1 MENTGYPCPGCGAP
15 ADLASGCP
23 GCGRPPYPPAAEVV
37 GLDREIAGL
46 TPRVEAA
53 RVAYQELAG
62 RLSTARQRRAE
73 LAARIR
79 LEIPAPRPV
88 VPAPPVR
95 PQPAPA
101 PVRPGGAE
109 TSTRAV
115 QGLLFVLGGLLLGTA
130 AVVFTAVAW
139 AAFGVTGRA
148 LILLAV
154 TALALAAPLVARAR
168 GLRGTAETFAA
179 VGLLLVLLDGYA
191 AWSVDLFGVAGWPG
205 SRYTALVGGIGAAV
219 AAGYARLSRLTVPWF
234 AALLTAQPVLPLA
247 AAAAEPSAAGWAL
260 VLTTL
265 ALGDLVVVVALGGR
279 AGPAGGVPAPVG
291 TGGVGLA
298 GGGPVQPDPG
308 ARIGGAAAGGGPAA
322 APSPGATA
330 PLPAGASPARR
341 AGWVLGWVGHGVA
354 LALAAGCALV
364 PLVLGRAAGTPLLAG
379 GPLLVVALALVAGA
393 LAAGGRTY
401 RVVTGGLL
409 VVVLAAAL
417 IRPVA
422 ALRPGLLLLAAGL
435 VLVALAG
442 AVRAL
447 PAGPRTGPRLG
458 ALLVAAGLGQ
468 VVTVLTGLIA
478 AGTAAAAFPAWQ
490 GGRAAPVPSWGWQ
503 LPVAV
508 LLTAGAVAL
517 LAPRAARPLVGVVG
531 GALAV
536 LAAPAVVA
544 TPWPLVLVADL
555 AAATVLL
562 LAVVARPRPRYPTVV
577 GAALTAAGLLG
588 HALLVACAA
597 PAGAVAT
604 LAVLAALGTTVAARG
619 RRGRG
624 AQPVIA
630 GVALAVAL
638 LAVPAVVAV
647 ALFGLGAPPW
657 WQLRGAAVA
666 VGVPVV
672 AVLAVRRHWPD
683 LHGYASTGLAVALA
697 AVGLGPLVVPGAE
710 PVALYAAVGAL
721 LALAAGGGAR
731 PGPAPRAVGAAL
743 TGLALVAAAPVALAV
758 LLDLPVRPWS
768 GVPAVEP
775 APAAA
780 RPGLVLLLLGV
791 AAAAYARIATAPG
804 RGAASDAPSG
814 SPRSG
819 GRWLPALAALPFGA
833 VALPML
839 LAAAG
844 APWPVVPALV
854 FGTGVAALLLA
865 ALAGPRPAALP
876 VLLPLGLALTALGLG
891 GLLATRAGTLAG
903 LGVLVVAAAVAGA
916 AGRPAEVRL
925 VGWLG
930 AVAAA
935 TGFAFTAA
943 LAGGLPLRTAGFAVL
958 AVAVVTLHAAP
969 ALRARTA
976 DAPGAAGVRPT
987 GPEGAGDSAGPAG
1000 AGDSAGPAG
1009 AGDSA
1014 GPAGAGDS
1022 AGPAGAGDGI
1032 GPAGAADAAGPARAG
1047 DATRPDRMSAATA
1060 AVALEAA
1067 AQAVALLALLLTGGA
1082 LRHAAAVCVLWGV
1095 AVAVRVLRRDETP
1108 ARRWGLAAVAGGS
1121 ELLGGWLLLAAGG
1134 VAVLE
1139 AYTLPAAALALGAG
1153 LLALRS
1159 RPGLNSWLALG
1170 PGLGAALLPSLVSVL
1185 AAPDPQPARR
1195 LALGLA
1201 ALGAVLGGAVRRWQA
1216 PVLLGAATLVP
1227 LALHELA
1234 RGWDLL
1240 PRWIFLGLGGLA
1252 LIALAATY
1260 ERRRRDLDRL
1270 RAAVGRMG

>member
-1 MENTGYPCPGCGAP
+1 MDNTGYPCPGCGAP
-15 ADLASGCP
+15 ADLASGCS

-37 GLDREIAGL
+37 RLDGEIAGL

-88 VPAPPVR
+88 APVPPPR
-95 PQPAPA
+95 PQPVTVPA
-101 PVRPGGAE
+101 RPGGAE

-115 QGLLFVLGGLLLGTA
+115 QSLLFVLGGLLLGTA

-139 AAFGVTGRA
+139 AAFGVAGRA
-148 LILLAV
+148 LILLAF

-205 SRYTALVGGIGAAV
+205 SRYAALVGGIGAAV
-219 AAGYARLSRLTVPWF
+219 AAGYARVSRLTVPWF

-247 AAAAEPSAAGWAL
+247 AAAGEPSAAGWAL
-260 VLTTL
+260 VLTAL
-265 ALGDLVVVVALGGR
+265 ALGDLVVVVALR
-279 AGPAGGVPAPVG
+279 RRLRPAG
-291 TGGVGLA
+291 GLA

-308 ARIGGAAAGGGPAA
+308 AVGGAAAGGGPVA
-322 APSPGATA
+322 AP
-330 PLPAGASPARR
+330 L
-341 AGWVLGWVGHGVA
+341 AGWVLGWAGHGVA

-364 PLVLGRAAGTPLLAG
+364 PLALGRAAGTPLLAG

-401 RVVTGGLL
+401 RVVTAGLL
-409 VVVLAAAL
+409 VPVLAAAL
-417 IRPVA
+417 VRPVV

-435 VLVALAG
+435 VVVALAG

-447 PAGPRTGPRLG
+447 PAGMRTGPRLG
-458 ALLVAAGLGQ
+458 ALVVAAGLGQ
-468 VVTVLTGLIA
+468 VAIVLTGLVA
-478 AGTAAAAFPAWQ
+478 AATAAAAFPAWQ
-490 GGRAAPVPSWGWQ
+490 GGRAAALPSWGWQ

-508 LLTAGAVAL
+508 LCTAGAVAL
-517 LAPRAARPLVGVVG
+517 LVPRAARPLVGVVG

-536 LAAPAVVA
+536 LAAPAVAV

-555 AAATVLL
+555 ATATALL
-562 LAVVARPRPRYPTVV
+562 LAVVARPRRGYPTVV
-577 GAALTAAGLLG
+577 VTALAAAVLLG
-588 HALLVACAA
+588 HALLVGCAA
-597 PAGAVAT
+597 PAGAGAV
-604 LAVLAALGTTVAARG
+604 LAVLAVLGPVVAARG

-624 AQPVIA
+624 AQPAVA

-638 LAVPAVVAV
+638 LAVPAGVAV

-657 WQLRGAAVA
+657 WQLRGATAAVA
-666 VGVPVV
+666 VPVL
-672 AVLAVRRHWPD
+672 AVLAVRRHWTD

-697 AVGLGPLVVPGAE
+697 AAGLAPLVVPGGE

-731 PGPAPRAVGAAL
+731 PGPAPRAVGAGVA
-743 TGLALVAAAPVALAV
+743 GLALLAAAPIALAV

-775 APAAA
+775 TPAAA
-780 RPGLVLLLLGV
+780 RAGLVLLLLG
-791 AAAAYARIATAPG
+791 ALAAAYARIVTAPAG
-804 RGAASDAPSG
+804 RVAPDAPS
-814 SPRSG
+814 RSG
-819 GRWLPALAALPFGA
+819 RRWLPALAALPFGA
-833 VALPML
+833 VALPVL

-854 FGTGVAALLLA
+854 FGTGVAALVLA
-865 ALAGPRPAALP
+865 ALAGPRPAAPL
-876 VLLPLGLALTALGLG
+876 VLLPLGFALTAPGLG
-891 GLLATRAGTLAG
+891 GLVATRAGTLAA
-903 LGVLVVAAAVAGA
+903 LGVLVVAGAIVGA
-916 AGRPAEVRL
+916 AGRPAEARL
-925 VGWLG
+925 AGWLG

-935 TGFAFTAA
+935 TGFAVTAA

-958 AVAVVTLHAAP
+958 AVAAVTLHAVP
-969 ALRARTA
+969 ALRTRTA
-976 DAPGAAGVRPT
+976 GAP
-987 GPEGAGDSAGPAG
+987 
-1000 AGDSAGPAG
+1000 
-1009 AGDSA
+1009 
-1014 GPAGAGDS
+1014 
-1022 AGPAGAGDGI
+1022 
-1032 GPAGAADAAGPARAG
+1032 GPARV
-1047 DATRPDRMSAATA
+1047 DA

-1082 LRHAAAVCVLWGV
+1082 LRHAAAVCVLWGL
-1095 AVAVRVLRRDETP
+1095 AVAVRVLRRGETP
-1108 ARRWGLAAVAGGS
+1108 GRRFGLAAVAGGS

-1153 LLALRS
+1153 LLALRT

-1195 LALGLA
+1195 LALGLV

-1240 PRWIFLGLGGLA
+1240 PRWIFLALGGLA

-1260 ERRRRDLDRL
+1260 ERRRRDLARL
-1270 RAAVGRMG
+1270 RAAVGGMR

>member
-37 GLDREIAGL
+37 RLDREIAGL

-73 LAARIR
+73 LAARVR

-115 QGLLFVLGGLLLGTA
+115 QSLLFVLGGLLLGTA

-139 AAFGVTGRA
+139 AAFGVAGRA
-148 LILLAV
+148 LILLAF

-205 SRYTALVGGIGAAV
+205 SRYAALVGGTGAAV

-234 AALLTAQPVLPLA
+234 AALLTAQPVQPLA
-247 AAAAEPSAAGWAL
+247 AVAAEPSAAGWAL
-260 VLTTL
+260 VLTAL
-265 ALGDLVVVVALGGR
+265 ALGDLVVVVALRGR
-279 AGPAGGVPAPVG
+279 V
-291 TGGVGLA
+291 
-298 GGGPVQPDPG
+298 
-308 ARIGGAAAGGGPAA
+308 AAGGGGP
-322 APSPGATA
+322 A
-330 PLPAGASPARR
+330 PL

-354 LALAAGCALV
+354 LALAAGCALA
-364 PLVLGRAAGTPLLAG
+364 PLVLGRAAGIPLLAG
-379 GPLLVVALALVAGA
+379 GPLLVVALALFAGA
-393 LAAGGRTY
+393 LAAGGRTH
-401 RVVTGGLL
+401 RLVSAGLL
-409 VVVLAAAL
+409 VPVVATAL

-422 ALRPGLLLLAAGL
+422 ALRPGLLLLAAGI
-435 VLVALAG
+435 VVVALAG

-447 PAGPRTGPRLG
+447 PAGLRTGPRLG
-458 ALLVAAGLGQ
+458 AFVVAAGLGQ
-468 VVTVLTGLIA
+468 VATVLTGLVA
-478 AGTAAAAFPAWQ
+478 AATAAAAFPAWQ
-490 GGRAAPVPSWGWQ
+490 GGRTAAVPSWGWQ

-517 LAPRAARPLVGVVG
+517 LAPRVARPLVGVVG

-536 LAAPAVVA
+536 LAAPAVTA
-544 TPWPLVLVADL
+544 IPWPLVLVADL
-555 AAATVLL
+555 AAAAALL
-562 LAVVARPRPRYPTVV
+562 LVVVARPRRRYPTVV
-577 GAALTAAGLLG
+577 VTALTAAVLLG
-588 HALLVACAA
+588 HALLVGCAA
-597 PAGAVAT
+597 PAGAGAV
-604 LAVLAALGTTVAARG
+604 LAVLAALGTIVAARG
-619 RRGRG
+619 RRGGG
-624 AQPVIA
+624 AQPVLA

-638 LAVPAVVAV
+638 LAVPAGMAV
-647 ALFGLGAPPW
+647 ALLGLGAPPW
-657 WQLRGAAVA
+657 WQLRGATLA

-697 AVGLGPLVVPGAE
+697 AVGLGPLVVPGGE
-710 PVALYAAVGAL
+710 PVALYGAVGAL

-731 PGPAPRAVGAAL
+731 PGPAPRTVGAVLA
-743 TGLALVAAAPVALAV
+743 GLALLAAAPAALAV

-775 APAAA
+775 APVAA
-780 RPGLVLLLLGV
+780 RAGLVLLLLGAV
-791 AAAAYARIATAPG
+791 AAAYARIATVPG
-804 RGAASDAPSG
+804 RRASSDAPS
-814 SPRSG
+814 RSG
-819 GRWLPALAALPFGA
+819 GHWLPALAALPFGA
-833 VALPML
+833 VALPVL

-844 APWPVVPALV
+844 APWPVVPGLV

-876 VLLPLGLALTALGLG
+876 VLLPLGLALTAPGLG

-925 VGWLG
+925 AGWLG

-935 TGFAFTAA
+935 TGFAVTAA

-958 AVAVVTLHAAP
+958 AVAAVTLHATP

-976 DAPGAAGVRPT
+976 GSTRPAEVTGAAEPLRPAEAVGAAAAPRPAEAVGAAQWP
-987 GPEGAGDSAGPAG
+987 GPIRAGGPAG
-1000 AGDSAGPAG
+1000 
-1009 AGDSA
+1009 
-1014 GPAGAGDS
+1014 
-1022 AGPAGAGDGI
+1022 
-1032 GPAGAADAAGPARAG
+1032 
-1047 DATRPDRMSAATA
+1047 

-1082 LRHAAAVCVLWGV
+1082 LRHAAAVCVLWGL
-1095 AVAVRVLRRDETP
+1095 AVAVRVLRRGETP
-1108 ARRWGLAAVAGGS
+1108 ARRWGFAAVAGGS

-1195 LALGLA
+1195 LALGLV

-1234 RGWDLL
+1234 RSWDLL

-1260 ERRRRDLDRL
+1260 ERRRRDLARL
-1270 RAAVGRMG
+1270 RAAVGGMR

>member
-15 ADLASGCP
+15 ANLASGCP

-37 GLDREIAGL
+37 TLDREIASL

-88 VPAPPVR
+88 APAPP
-95 PQPAPA
+95 APV

-115 QGLLFVLGGLLLGTA
+115 QSLLFVLGGLLLGTA

-139 AAFGVTGRA
+139 AAFGVAGRA
-148 LILLAV
+148 LILLAF

-205 SRYTALVGGIGAAV
+205 SRYAALVGGIGAAV

-247 AAAAEPSAAGWAL
+247 ATDAEPSAAGWAL

-265 ALGDLVVVVALGGR
+265 ALGDLVVVVALRGR
-279 AGPAGGVPAPVG
+279 VAPTGAGFAGPVGDGAGAGGQ
-291 TGGVGLA
+291 GVGLA

-308 ARIGGAAAGGGPAA
+308 VRAGGAAAGGGPAA
-322 APSPGATA
+322 APPPGWPATVA
-330 PLPAGASPARR
+330 PARNAPSEVL
-341 AGWVLGWVGHGVA
+341 AGWVLAWVGHGLA
-354 LALAAGCALV
+354 LVLAAGCALV

-379 GPLLVVALALVAGA
+379 GPLLVVALALFAGA
-393 LAAGGRTY
+393 LAAGGRTH
-401 RVVTGGLL
+401 RLVSAGLL
-409 VVVLAAAL
+409 VPVVATAL

-422 ALRPGLLLLAAGL
+422 ALRPGLLLLAAGI
-435 VLVALAG
+435 VVAALAG

-447 PAGPRTGPRLG
+447 PAGLRTGPRIG
-458 ALLVAAGLGQ
+458 AFLVAAGLGQ
-468 VVTVLTGLIA
+468 VATVLTGLVA
-478 AGTAAAAFPAWQ
+478 AATAAAAFPAWE
-490 GGRAAPVPSWGWQ
+490 GGRTAEAPSWGWQ

-517 LAPRAARPLVGVVG
+517 LAPRVARPLVGVVG

-536 LAAPAVVA
+536 LAAPAVTA
-544 TPWPLVLVADL
+544 TPWPLVLVGDL
-555 AAATVLL
+555 AAATALL
-562 LAVVARPRPRYPTVV
+562 LVVVARPRRRNPTVV
-577 GAALTAAGLLG
+577 VTALTAAVLLG
-588 HALLVACAA
+588 HALLVGCAA
-597 PAGAVAT
+597 PAGAGAV
-604 LAVLAALGTTVAARG
+604 LAVLAVLGTVVAARG

-624 AQPVIA
+624 VQPVVA

-638 LAVPAVVAV
+638 LAVPAGVAV
-647 ALFGLGAPPW
+647 ALLGLGAPAW
-657 WQLRGAAVA
+657 WQLRAGTAAVA
-666 VGVPVV
+666 VPVV

-683 LHGYASTGLAVALA
+683 LHGYASAGLAVALA

-743 TGLALVAAAPVALAV
+743 AGLALLAAAPTALAV

-775 APAAA
+775 VPVAA
-780 RPGLVLLLLGV
+780 RAGLVLVLLGAV
-791 AAAAYARIATAPG
+791 AAAYARIVTPDRRAAADAPG
-804 RGAASDAPSG
+804 W
-814 SPRSG
+814 
-819 GRWLPALAALPFGA
+819 WLPVLAALPFGA
-833 VALPML
+833 VALPVL

-865 ALAGPRPAALP
+865 ALAGPRPAAPL
-876 VLLPLGLALTALGLG
+876 VLLPLGIVLTVPGLG
-891 GLLATRAGTLAG
+891 GLLATRAGTLTG
-903 LGVLVVAAAVAGA
+903 LGVLVVAATVAGA

-925 VGWLG
+925 AGWLG

-935 TGFAFTAA
+935 TGFAVTAA

-958 AVAVVTLHAAP
+958 AVAAVTLHATP
-969 ALRARTA
+969 TLRARTA
-976 DAPGAAGVRPT
+976 RAPR
-987 GPEGAGDSAGPAG
+987 PAG
-1000 AGDSAGPAG
+1000 ATGGAETPRPAE
-1009 AGDSA
+1009 SV
-1014 GPAGAGDS
+1014 
-1022 AGPAGAGDGI
+1022 
-1032 GPAGAADAAGPARAG
+1032 GAAQEGGPARAG
-1047 DATRPDRMSAATA
+1047 GPVG

-1082 LRHAAAVCVLWGV
+1082 LRHSAAVCLLWGL
-1095 AVAVRVLRRDETP
+1095 AVAVRVLRRGETP
-1108 ARRWGLAAVAGGS
+1108 TRRWGFAAVAGGS

-1134 VAVLE
+1134 VSVLE

-1159 RPGLNSWLALG
+1159 RTGLNSWLALG

-1195 LALGLA
+1195 LALGLV
-1201 ALGAVLGGAVRRWQA
+1201 ALGAVLGGAARRWQA

-1260 ERRRRDLDRL
+1260 ERRRRDLARL
-1270 RAAVGRMG
+1270 RAAVGGMR

>member
-37 GLDREIAGL
+37 TLDREIAGL
-46 TPRVEAA
+46 APRVEAA

-62 RLSTARQRRAE
+62 RLSTARERRAD

-88 VPAPPVR
+88 APAPPVPVR
-95 PQPAPA
+95 PRPDPV

-115 QGLLFVLGGLLLGTA
+115 QSLLFVLGGLLLGTA

-139 AAFGVTGRA
+139 AAFGVAGRA
-148 LILLAV
+148 LILLAF

-191 AWSVDLFGVAGWPG
+191 AWSVDLLGVAGWPG
-205 SRYTALVGGIGAAV
+205 SRYAALVGGIGAAV

-247 AAAAEPSAAGWAL
+247 AVAAEPSAAGWAL
-260 VLTTL
+260 VLAAL
-265 ALGDLVVVVALGGR
+265 ALGDLVVVVALRGRVTATGAGAPGSAGPVGAGAGGSGS
-279 AGPAGGVPAPVG
+279 AGPAGAAA
-291 TGGVGLA
+291 GGIGLA
-298 GGGPVQPDPG
+298 GGGPVQPDAG
-308 ARIGGAAAGGGPAA
+308 VRAGGAAAGGGPAA
-322 APSPGATA
+322 APPPGRPAATA
-330 PLPAGASPARR
+330 PARNAPSAVF

-379 GPLLVVALALVAGA
+379 GPLLVVALALFAGA
-393 LAAGGRTY
+393 LAAGGRTH
-401 RVVTGGLL
+401 RLVSAGLL
-409 VVVLAAAL
+409 VPVLATAL

-422 ALRPGLLLLAAGL
+422 ALRPGLLLLAAGIV
-435 VLVALAG
+435 VLALAG

-458 ALLVAAGLGQ
+458 AFLVAAGLGQ
-468 VVTVLTGLIA
+468 VATVLTGLVA
-478 AGTAAAAFPAWQ
+478 AATAAAAFPAWQ
-490 GGRAAPVPSWGWQ
+490 GGRTAAVPSWGWQ

-517 LAPRAARPLVGVVG
+517 LAPRVARPLVGVVG

-536 LAAPAVVA
+536 LAAPAVTA

-555 AAATVLL
+555 AAATALL
-562 LAVVARPRPRYPTVV
+562 LVVVARPRRRNPTVV
-577 GAALTAAGLLG
+577 VTALTAAVLLG
-588 HALLVACAA
+588 HALLVGCAA
-597 PAGAVAT
+597 PAGAVAV
-604 LAVLAALGTTVAARG
+604 LAVLAVLGTVVAARG

-624 AQPVIA
+624 AQPLIA

-638 LAVPAVVAV
+638 LAVPAGVAV
-647 ALFGLGAPPW
+647 ALFGVGAPAW
-657 WQLRGAAVA
+657 WQLRGGTAAVA
-666 VGVPVV
+666 VPVV

-697 AVGLGPLVVPGAE
+697 AVGLGPLVVAGGE

-731 PGPAPRAVGAAL
+731 PGSAPQAVGAAL
-743 TGLALVAAAPVALAV
+743 AGLALLAAAPTALAV

-775 APAAA
+775 VPAAV
-780 RPGLVLLLLGV
+780 RPALVLVLLGA
-791 AAAAYARIATAPG
+791 AAAAYARVVTPG
-804 RGAASDAPSG
+804 RRAAADAPSW
-814 SPRSG
+814 
-819 GRWLPALAALPFGA
+819 WLPALAALPFGA
-833 VALPML
+833 VALPVL

-876 VLLPLGLALTALGLG
+876 VLLPLGLALTAPGLG

-903 LGVLVVAAAVAGA
+903 LGVLVVAAAVAGS

-925 VGWLG
+925 AGWLG

-935 TGFAFTAA
+935 TGFAVTAA

-958 AVAVVTLHAAP
+958 AVAAVTLHATP
-969 ALRARTA
+969 TLRARTA
-976 DAPGAAGVRPT
+976 
-987 GPEGAGDSAGPAG
+987 GAGGPVG
-1000 AGDSAGPAG
+1000 
-1009 AGDSA
+1009 
-1014 GPAGAGDS
+1014 
-1022 AGPAGAGDGI
+1022 
-1032 GPAGAADAAGPARAG
+1032 
-1047 DATRPDRMSAATA
+1047 

-1082 LRHAAAVCVLWGV
+1082 LRHAAAVCVLWGL
-1095 AVAVRVLRRDETP
+1095 AVAIRVLRRGETP
-1108 ARRWGLAAVAGGS
+1108 ARRWALAAVSGGS

-1139 AYTLPAAALALGAG
+1139 AYTLPAAALGLGAG

-1159 RPGLNSWLALG
+1159 RHGLNSWLALG

-1185 AAPDPQPARR
+1185 AALDPQPARR
-1195 LALGLA
+1195 LALGLV
-1201 ALGAVLGGAVRRWQA
+1201 ALGAVLGGAARRWQA

-1260 ERRRRDLDRL
+1260 ERRRRDLARL
-1270 RAAVGRMG
+1270 RAAVGGMR

>member
-37 GLDREIAGL
+37 TLDREIAGL
-46 TPRVEAA
+46 APRVEAA

-62 RLSTARQRRAE
+62 RLSTARERRAD

-88 VPAPPVR
+88 APAPPVPVR
-95 PQPAPA
+95 PRPAPV

-115 QGLLFVLGGLLLGTA
+115 QSLLFVLGGLLLGTA

-139 AAFGVTGRA
+139 AAFGVAGRA
-148 LILLAV
+148 LILLAF

-191 AWSVDLFGVAGWPG
+191 AWSVDLFGVGGWPG
-205 SRYTALVGGIGAAV
+205 SRYAALVGGIGAAV

-247 AAAAEPSAAGWAL
+247 AVAAEPSAAGWAL
-260 VLTTL
+260 VLAAL
-265 ALGDLVVVVALGGR
+265 ALGDLVVVVALRGRVTPTGAGAPGSAGPVGAGAGGAGS
-279 AGPAGGVPAPVG
+279 AGPAGAAA
-291 TGGVGLA
+291 GGIGLA
-298 GGGPVQPDPG
+298 GGGPVQPDAG
-308 ARIGGAAAGGGPAA
+308 VRAGGAAAGGGPAA
-322 APSPGATA
+322 APPPGRPAATA
-330 PLPAGASPARR
+330 TARNAPSAVF

-354 LALAAGCALV
+354 LALAAGFALV

-379 GPLLVVALALVAGA
+379 GPLLVVALALFAGA
-393 LAAGGRTY
+393 LAAGGRTH
-401 RVVTGGLL
+401 RLVSAGLL
-409 VVVLAAAL
+409 VPVLATAL

-422 ALRPGLLLLAAGL
+422 ALRPGLLLLAAGIV
-435 VLVALAG
+435 VLAMAG

-458 ALLVAAGLGQ
+458 AFLVAAGLGQ
-468 VVTVLTGLIA
+468 VATVLTGLVA
-478 AGTAAAAFPAWQ
+478 TATAAAAFPAWQ
-490 GGRAAPVPSWGWQ
+490 GGRTAAVPSWGWQ

-517 LAPRAARPLVGVVG
+517 LAPRVARPLVGVVG

-536 LAAPAVVA
+536 LAAPAVTA

-555 AAATVLL
+555 AAATGLL
-562 LAVVARPRPRYPTVV
+562 LVVVARPRRRNPTVV
-577 GAALTAAGLLG
+577 VTALTAAVLLG
-588 HALLVACAA
+588 HGLLVGCAA
-597 PAGAVAT
+597 PAGAVAV
-604 LAVLAALGTTVAARG
+604 LAVLAVLGTVVAARG

-624 AQPVIA
+624 AQPLIA

-638 LAVPAVVAV
+638 LAVPAGVAV
-647 ALFGLGAPPW
+647 ALLGVGAPAW
-657 WQLRGAAVA
+657 WQLRGGTAAVA
-666 VGVPVV
+666 VPVV

-683 LHGYASTGLAVALA
+683 LHEYASVGLAVALA
-697 AVGLGPLVVPGAE
+697 AVGLGPLVVAGGE

-731 PGPAPRAVGAAL
+731 PGPAPQAVGAAL
-743 TGLALVAAAPVALAV
+743 AGLALLAAAPTALAV

-775 APAAA
+775 VPAAA
-780 RPGLVLLLLGV
+780 RPALVLVLLGAV
-791 AAAAYARIATAPG
+791 AAAYARIVTSE
-804 RGAASDAPSG
+804 RRAAADAPSW
-814 SPRSG
+814 
-819 GRWLPALAALPFGA
+819 WLPALAALPFGA
-833 VALPML
+833 VALPVL

-876 VLLPLGLALTALGLG
+876 VLLPLGLALTAPGLG

-925 VGWLG
+925 AGWLG

-935 TGFAFTAA
+935 TGFAVTAA

-958 AVAVVTLHAAP
+958 AVAAVTLHATP
-969 ALRARTA
+969 TLRART
-976 DAPGAAGVRPT
+976 V
-987 GPEGAGDSAGPAG
+987 GAGGPVG
-1000 AGDSAGPAG
+1000 
-1009 AGDSA
+1009 
-1014 GPAGAGDS
+1014 
-1022 AGPAGAGDGI
+1022 
-1032 GPAGAADAAGPARAG
+1032 
-1047 DATRPDRMSAATA
+1047 

-1095 AVAVRVLRRDETP
+1095 AVAVRVLRRGETP
-1108 ARRWGLAAVAGGS
+1108 ARRWTLAAVAGGS

-1134 VAVLE
+1134 VTVLE

-1159 RPGLNSWLALG
+1159 RLGLNSWLALG

-1195 LALGLA
+1195 LALGLV
-1201 ALGAVLGGAVRRWQA
+1201 ALGAVLGGAARRWQA

-1260 ERRRRDLDRL
+1260 ERRRRDVARL
-1270 RAAVGRMG
+1270 RAAVGGMR

>member
-37 GLDREIAGL
+37 TLDREIAGL

-53 RVAYQELAG
+53 RIAYQELAG

-88 VPAPPVR
+88 APAPPAPVR
-95 PQPAPA
+95 PQPVPVPA
-101 PVRPGGAE
+101 RPGGAE

-115 QGLLFVLGGLLLGTA
+115 QSLLFVLGGLLLGTA

-139 AAFGVTGRA
+139 AAFGVAGRA
-148 LILLAV
+148 LILLAF

-205 SRYTALVGGIGAAV
+205 SRYAALVAGIGAAV

-247 AAAAEPSAAGWAL
+247 AVAAEPSAAGWAL
-260 VLTTL
+260 VLTAL
-265 ALGDLVVVVALGGR
+265 ALGDLVVVVALRSRVTPTGAVAGGQGVGLAGPLGDGAGAGGR
-279 AGPAGGVPAPVG
+279 
-291 TGGVGLA
+291 GVGLA

-308 ARIGGAAAGGGPAA
+308 ARTGGAAAGGGPAA
-322 APSPGATA
+322 APPPGWPGAIALARNA
-330 PLPAGASPARR
+330 PSAVL
-341 AGWVLGWVGHGVA
+341 AGWVLAWVGHGVA
-354 LALAAGCALV
+354 LVLAAGCALV

-379 GPLLVVALALVAGA
+379 VPLLVVALALFTGA
-393 LAAGGRTY
+393 LAAGGRTH
-401 RVVTGGLL
+401 RLVGAGLL
-409 VVVLAAAL
+409 VPVVATAL

-422 ALRPGLLLLAAGL
+422 ALRPGLLLLAAGI
-435 VLVALAG
+435 VVVALVG

-447 PAGPRTGPRLG
+447 PAGLWTGPRLG
-458 ALLVAAGLGQ
+458 AFLVAAGLGQ
-468 VVTVLTGLIA
+468 VATVLTGLVA
-478 AGTAAAAFPAWQ
+478 AATAAAAFPAWR
-490 GGRAAPVPSWGWQ
+490 GGRTAEVPSWGWQ

-517 LAPRAARPLVGVVG
+517 LAPRVARPLVGVVG

-536 LAAPAVVA
+536 LAAPAVTA
-544 TPWPLVLVADL
+544 TPWPLVLVGDL
-555 AAATVLL
+555 AAATALL
-562 LAVVARPRPRYPTVV
+562 LVVVARPRRRNPTVV
-577 GAALTAAGLLG
+577 VTALAAAVLLG
-588 HALLVACAA
+588 HALLVGCAA
-597 PAGAVAT
+597 PAGAGAV
-604 LAVLAALGTTVAARG
+604 LAVLAVLGTVVAARG

-624 AQPVIA
+624 AQPVVA

-638 LAVPAVVAV
+638 LAVPAGVAV
-647 ALFGLGAPPW
+647 ALLGLGAPAW
-657 WQLRGAAVA
+657 WQLRAGTAAVA
-666 VGVPVV
+666 VPVV

-683 LHGYASTGLAVALA
+683 LHGYASAGLAVALA

-710 PVALYAAVGAL
+710 PVALYAVVGAL

-731 PGPAPRAVGAAL
+731 PGPAPQAVGAAL
-743 TGLALVAAAPVALAV
+743 AGLALLVAAPTALAV

-775 APAAA
+775 VPVAA
-780 RPGLVLLLLGV
+780 RAGLVLVLLGAV
-791 AAAAYARIATAPG
+791 AAAYARIVAADRRAAAGAPG
-804 RGAASDAPSG
+804 W
-814 SPRSG
+814 
-819 GRWLPALAALPFGA
+819 WLPVLAALPFGA
-833 VALPML
+833 VALPVL

-854 FGTGVAALLLA
+854 FGIGVAALLLA
-865 ALAGPRPAALP
+865 ALAGPRPAAPL
-876 VLLPLGLALTALGLG
+876 VLLPLGIALTAPGLG

-903 LGVLVVAAAVAGA
+903 LGVLVVAATVTGA
-916 AGRPAEVRL
+916 AGRPVEVRL
-925 VGWLG
+925 AGWLG

-935 TGFAFTAA
+935 TGFAVTAA

-958 AVAVVTLHAAP
+958 AVAAVTLHATP
-969 ALRARTA
+969 TLRART
-976 DAPGAAGVRPT
+976 V
-987 GPEGAGDSAGPAG
+987 
-1000 AGDSAGPAG
+1000 
-1009 AGDSA
+1009 
-1014 GPAGAGDS
+1014 
-1022 AGPAGAGDGI
+1022 
-1032 GPAGAADAAGPARAG
+1032 RAG
-1047 DATRPDRMSAATA
+1047 RP

-1082 LRHAAAVCVLWGV
+1082 LRHAAAVCVLWGL
-1095 AVAVRVLRRDETP
+1095 AVAVRVLRRGETP
-1108 ARRWGLAAVAGGS
+1108 AWRWGFAAVAGGS

-1185 AAPDPQPARR
+1185 AAPDAQPARR
-1195 LALGLA
+1195 LALGLV

-1260 ERRRRDLDRL
+1260 ERRRRDLARL
-1270 RAAVGRMG
+1270 RAAVGGMR

>member
-37 GLDREIAGL
+37 TLDREIAGL
-46 TPRVEAA
+46 APRVEAA

-88 VPAPPVR
+88 APAPAVPPVR
-95 PQPAPA
+95 PQPAPV

-115 QGLLFVLGGLLLGTA
+115 QSLLFVLGGLLLGTA

-139 AAFGVTGRA
+139 AAFGVAGRA
-148 LILLAV
+148 LILLAF

-205 SRYTALVGGIGAAV
+205 SRYAALVGGIGAAV

-247 AAAAEPSAAGWAL
+247 AVAAEPSAAGWAL
-260 VLTTL
+260 VLTAL
-265 ALGDLVVVVALGGR
+265 ALGDLVVVVALRGR
-279 AGPAGGVPAPVG
+279 V
-291 TGGVGLA
+291 
-298 GGGPVQPDPG
+298 
-308 ARIGGAAAGGGPAA
+308 AAAGGGPAA
-322 APSPGATA
+322 APPPGWSAATA
-330 PLPAGASPARR
+330 PARNAPSAVL

-379 GPLLVVALALVAGA
+379 GPLLVVALALFAGA
-393 LAAGGRTY
+393 LAAGGRTH
-401 RVVTGGLL
+401 RLVGAGLL
-409 VVVLAAAL
+409 VPVVATAL

-422 ALRPGLLLLAAGL
+422 ALRPGLLLLAAGI
-435 VLVALAG
+435 VAVALAG

-468 VVTVLTGLIA
+468 VATVLTGLVA
-478 AGTAAAAFPAWQ
+478 AATAAAAFPAWQ
-490 GGRAAPVPSWGWQ
+490 GGRTAEVPSWGWQ

-517 LAPRAARPLVGVVG
+517 LAPRVARPLVGVVG

-536 LAAPAVVA
+536 LAAPAVTA

-555 AAATVLL
+555 AAATALL
-562 LAVVARPRPRYPTVV
+562 LVVVARPRRRNPTVV
-577 GAALTAAGLLG
+577 VTALTAAVLLG
-588 HALLVACAA
+588 HALLVGCAA
-597 PAGAVAT
+597 PAGAGVV
-604 LAVLAALGTTVAARG
+604 LAVLAVLGTIVAARG
-619 RRGRG
+619 RRGRD

-638 LAVPAVVAV
+638 LAVPAGVAV
-647 ALFGLGAPPW
+647 ALLGLGAPPW
-657 WQLRGAAVA
+657 WQLRAGTASVA
-666 VGVPVV
+666 VPVV

-697 AVGLGPLVVPGAE
+697 AVGLGPLVVAGGE
-710 PVALYAAVGAL
+710 PVALYGAVGAL

-731 PGPAPRAVGAAL
+731 PGPAPRAVGAVLA
-743 TGLALVAAAPVALAV
+743 GLALLAAAPTALAV

-775 APAAA
+775 VPAAA
-780 RPGLVLLLLGV
+780 RPALVLVLLGAV
-791 AAAAYARIATAPG
+791 ASAYARIVTPARRAAADAPG
-804 RGAASDAPSG
+804 W
-814 SPRSG
+814 
-819 GRWLPALAALPFGA
+819 WLPALAALPFGA
-833 VALPML
+833 VALPVL

-854 FGTGVAALLLA
+854 FGTGVATLLLA

-876 VLLPLGLALTALGLG
+876 VLLPLGLALTAPGLG

-925 VGWLG
+925 AGWLG

-935 TGFAFTAA
+935 TGFAVTAA

-958 AVAVVTLHAAP
+958 AVAAVTLHATP
-969 ALRARTA
+969 TLRARTA
-976 DAPGAAGVRPT
+976 
-987 GPEGAGDSAGPAG
+987 GAGGPVG
-1000 AGDSAGPAG
+1000 
-1009 AGDSA
+1009 
-1014 GPAGAGDS
+1014 
-1022 AGPAGAGDGI
+1022 
-1032 GPAGAADAAGPARAG
+1032 
-1047 DATRPDRMSAATA
+1047 

-1082 LRHAAAVCVLWGV
+1082 LRHAAAVCVLWGL
-1095 AVAVRVLRRDETP
+1095 AVAVRVLRRGETP
-1108 ARRWGLAAVAGGS
+1108 PRRWGFAAVAGGS

-1195 LALGLA
+1195 LALGLV
-1201 ALGAVLGGAVRRWQA
+1201 ALGAVLGGAARRWKA

-1260 ERRRRDLDRL
+1260 ERRRRDLARL
-1270 RAAVGRMG
+1270 RAAVGGMR

>member
-37 GLDREIAGL
+37 RLDREIAGL
-46 TPRVEAA
+46 APRVEAA
-53 RVAYQELAG
+53 RTAYQELAD

-73 LAARIR
+73 LATRIR
-79 LEIPAPRPV
+79 LEVPAPRPV
-88 VPAPPVR
+88 APAPPLR
-95 PQPAPA
+95 PQPAVVPA
-101 PVRPGGAE
+101 RPGGAE

-115 QGLLFVLGGLLLGTA
+115 QSLLFVLGGLLLGTA

-139 AAFGVTGRA
+139 AAFGVAGRA
-148 LILLAV
+148 LILLAF

-191 AWSVDLFGVAGWPG
+191 AWSVNLFGVAGWPG
-205 SRYTALVGGIGAAV
+205 SRYAALVGGIGAAV
-219 AAGYARLSRLTVPWF
+219 AAGYGRLSRLTVPWF

-260 VLTTL
+260 VLTAL
-265 ALGDLVVVVALGGR
+265 ALGNLVVVVALRRRVGSTGPVG
-279 AGPAGGVPAPVG
+279 AGANPVAGAGAGG
-291 TGGVGLA
+291 GLA
-298 GGGPVQPDPG
+298 GGGPVQPDPAAG
-308 ARIGGAAAGGGPAA
+308 IGGAAAGGGPAA
-322 APSPGATA
+322 APPPAPVRPGVPSA
-330 PLPAGASPARR
+330 PL

-364 PLVLGRAAGTPLLAG
+364 PLALGRAAGTPLLAG
-379 GPLLVVALALVAGA
+379 GPLLVVALALAAGA

-401 RVVTGGLL
+401 RAVTAGLL
-409 VVVLAAAL
+409 VPVLAVAL

-435 VLVALAG
+435 VVVGLAG

-447 PAGPRTGPRLG
+447 PAGRRTGPRLG
-458 ALLVAAGLGQ
+458 AFLVAAGLGQ
-468 VVTVLTGLIA
+468 VATVLTGLVA
-478 AGTAAAAFPAWQ
+478 AATAAAAFPAWQ
-490 GGRAAPVPSWGWQ
+490 GGRAAAVPSWGWQ

-508 LLTAGAVAL
+508 LCTAGAVAL

-531 GALAV
+531 GALTV
-536 LAAPAVVA
+536 LAAPAVAA

-555 AAATVLL
+555 AAATALL
-562 LAVVARPRPRYPTVV
+562 LVLVARPRRRYPTAVV
-577 GAALTAAGLLG
+577 TALTAAVLLG
-588 HALLVACAA
+588 HALLVGCAA
-597 PAGAVAT
+597 PAGAGAV
-604 LAVLAALGTTVAARG
+604 LAVLAALGPVVAARG

-624 AQPVIA
+624 AQPVVA

-638 LAVPAVVAV
+638 LAVPAGVAV
-647 ALFGLGAPPW
+647 ALFGLGVPPW
-657 WQLRGAAVA
+657 WQLRGATAAVA
-666 VGVPVV
+666 VPVV
-672 AVLAVRRHWPD
+672 AVVTVRRHWPD

-697 AVGLGPLVVPGAE
+697 AVGLGPLVVAGGE
-710 PVALYAAVGAL
+710 PVALYAAAGVL
-721 LALAAGGGAR
+721 LALASGGGAR
-731 PGPAPRAVGAAL
+731 PGPAPQAVGAAL
-743 TGLALVAAAPVALAV
+743 AGLALLAAAPIALAV

-775 APAAA
+775 APAAGRA
-780 RPGLVLLLLGV
+780 GLVLMLLG
-791 AAAAYARIATAPG
+791 AAAATYAWIVTSR
-804 RGAASDAPSG
+804 AASDAPGRSR
-814 SPRSG
+814 RSG

-833 VALPML
+833 VALPVL

-865 ALAGPRPAALP
+865 ALAGPRPAAP
-876 VLLPLGLALTALGLG
+876 MVLLPLGFALTVPGLG
-891 GLLATRAGTLAG
+891 GLVATRAGTLAG

-916 AGRPAEVRL
+916 AGRPAEARL
-925 VGWLG
+925 AGWLG

-935 TGFAFTAA
+935 TGFAVTAA

-958 AVAVVTLHAAP
+958 AVAAVTLHAVP
-969 ALRARTA
+969 ALRTRTA
-976 DAPGAAGVRPT
+976 GGPRQPEAVDGARA
-987 GPEGAGDSAGPAG
+987 SGPAEPVG
-1000 AGDSAGPAG
+1000 AVR
-1009 AGDSA
+1009 
-1014 GPAGAGDS
+1014 
-1022 AGPAGAGDGI
+1022 
-1032 GPAGAADAAGPARAG
+1032 AAGPARAG
-1047 DATRPDRMSAATA
+1047 AAVG

-1082 LRHAAAVCVLWGV
+1082 LRHAAAACVLWGV
-1095 AVAVRVLRRDETP
+1095 VVAVRVPRRGETP

-1153 LLALRS
+1153 LLALRT

-1185 AAPDPQPARR
+1185 AAPDAQPARR
-1195 LALGLA
+1195 LALGLV

-1260 ERRRRDLDRL
+1260 ERRRRDLSRL
-1270 RAAVGRMG
+1270 RAAVGGMR

>member
-37 GLDREIAGL
+37 RLDREIAGL
-46 TPRVEAA
+46 APRVEAA
-53 RVAYQELAG
+53 RAAYQELSG
-62 RLSTARQRRAE
+62 RLSTARQQRAD

-79 LEIPAPRPV
+79 LEIPAPRPA
-88 VPAPPVR
+88 PAAPAVR
-95 PQPAPA
+95 PQPAA
-101 PVRPGGAE
+101 ARPGGAE

-115 QGLLFVLGGLLLGTA
+115 QSLLFVLGGLLLGTA

-139 AAFGVTGRA
+139 AAFGVAGRA
-148 LILLAV
+148 LILLAFTV
-154 TALALAAPLVARAR
+154 LALAAPLVARAR

-205 SRYTALVGGIGAAV
+205 SRYAALVGGIGAAV

-247 AAAAEPSAAGWAL
+247 ATAAEPSAAGWAL
-260 VLTTL
+260 VLTAL
-265 ALGDLVVVVALGGR
+265 ALGDLVVVVALRGR
-279 AGPAGGVPAPVG
+279 VGSTGPVAGAGAGAGSAGPSGAGA
-291 TGGVGLA
+291 GVGLA
-298 GGGPVQPDPG
+298 GGGPVQPHPG
-308 ARIGGAAAGGGPAA
+308 AGIGGAAAGGGPAA
-322 APSPGATA
+322 AP
-330 PLPAGASPARR
+330 PLPVRPGTPPVLL
-341 AGWVLGWVGHGVA
+341 AGWVLGWAGHGVA

-364 PLVLGRAAGTPLLAG
+364 PLALGRAAGTPLLAG
-379 GPLLVVALALVAGA
+379 GPLLVVALALAAGA

-401 RVVTGGLL
+401 RAIAAGLL
-409 VVVLAAAL
+409 VPVLAGAL

-422 ALRPGLLLLAAGL
+422 VLRPGLLLLAAGL
-435 VLVALAG
+435 VVVALAG

-447 PAGPRTGPRLG
+447 PAGSRTGPRLG
-458 ALLVAAGLGQ
+458 AVLVAAGLGQ
-468 VVTVLTGLIA
+468 VATVLTGLVA
-478 AGTAAAAFPAWQ
+478 AATAAAAFPAWQ
-490 GGRAAPVPSWGWQ
+490 GGRAAAVPSWGWQ

-508 LLTAGAVAL
+508 LCTAGAVAL
-517 LAPRAARPLVGVVG
+517 LAPRARRPLVGVVG

-536 LAAPAVVA
+536 LAAPAVAA

-562 LAVVARPRPRYPTVV
+562 LAAVGRPRRSYPIVV
-577 GAALTAAGLLG
+577 VAALTGAVLLG
-588 HALLVACAA
+588 HALLVGCAA
-597 PAGAVAT
+597 PGGAAAV
-604 LAVLAALGTTVAARG
+604 LAVLAALGAVVAAQG

-624 AQPVIA
+624 AQPVVA

-638 LAVPAVVAV
+638 LAVPAGVAV

-657 WQLRGAAVA
+657 WQLRGATAAVA
-666 VGVPVV
+666 VPVV
-672 AVLAVRRHWPD
+672 AVLAVRRQWPD
-683 LHGYASTGLAVALA
+683 LHGYASTSLAVALA
-697 AVGLGPLVVPGAE
+697 AVGLGPLVVAGGE
-710 PVALYAAVGAL
+710 PVALYATAGAL
-721 LALAAGGGAR
+721 LALASGGGVR
-731 PGPAPRAVGAAL
+731 PASAPRAVGAVLA
-743 TGLALVAAAPVALAV
+743 GLALLTAAPTALAV

-775 APAAA
+775 APGAGRA
-780 RPGLVLLLLGV
+780 GLVLLLLGA
-791 AAAAYARIATAPG
+791 AAAAYARMAPAPG
-804 RGAASDAPSG
+804 AGAAPETPG
-814 SPRSG
+814 RSG
-819 GRWLPALAALPFGA
+819 QRWLPALAGLPFAA
-833 VALPML
+833 VALPVL

-854 FGTGVAALLLA
+854 FGAGVAALVLA
-865 ALAGPRPAALP
+865 ALGGPRPAAP
-876 VLLPLGLALTALGLG
+876 VVLLPLGFALTAPGLG
-891 GLLATRAGTLAG
+891 GLVATRAGTLAG

-916 AGRPAEVRL
+916 AGRPAEARL
-925 VGWLG
+925 AGWLS

-935 TGFAFTAA
+935 TGFAVTAA

-958 AVAVVTLHAAP
+958 AVAAVTLHATP

-976 DAPGAAGVRPT
+976 GSPSPQAAG
-987 GPEGAGDSAGPAG
+987 S
-1000 AGDSAGPAG
+1000 
-1009 AGDSA
+1009 
-1014 GPAGAGDS
+1014 
-1022 AGPAGAGDGI
+1022 
-1032 GPAGAADAAGPARAG
+1032 ARAVG
-1047 DATRPDRMSAATA
+1047 

-1095 AVAVRVLRRDETP
+1095 VVAVRVLRRGETP

-1153 LLALRS
+1153 LLALRT

-1185 AAPDPQPARR
+1185 AAPDAQPARR
-1195 LALGLA
+1195 LALGLV

-1240 PRWIFLGLGGLA
+1240 PRWIFLALGGLA

-1260 ERRRRDLDRL
+1260 ERRRRDLARL
-1270 RAAVGRMG
+1270 RAAVGGMR